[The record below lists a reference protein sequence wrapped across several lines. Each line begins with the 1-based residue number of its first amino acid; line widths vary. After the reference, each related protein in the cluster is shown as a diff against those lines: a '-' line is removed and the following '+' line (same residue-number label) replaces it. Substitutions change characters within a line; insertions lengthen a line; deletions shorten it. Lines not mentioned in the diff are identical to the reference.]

1 MLRGIDPILTPD
13 LLHSLASMGHGDRIA
28 VVDCNFPAAACAQ
41 RLHRMPGLEA
51 AAVLDA
57 VLSVLPL
64 DTYIPNPAAAMQVVG
79 DPAAVPPA
87 VQDLTGV
94 LHRHGF
100 GPPHMLERFSFYE
113 AAKGAF
119 AIVQTGERRPYGNI
133 ILTKG
138 VVGS

>member
-1 MLRGIDPILTPD
+1 MLRGINPILTPD

-28 VVDCNFPAAACAQ
+28 LVDCNFPAAACAQ
-41 RLHRMPGLEA
+41 RLHRLAGLDA

-64 DTYIPNPAAAMQVVG
+64 DTFVPNPAAAMQVVG
-79 DPAAVPPA
+79 DPAAVPAA
-87 VQDLTGV
+87 VQDLIGV
-94 LHRHGF
+94 LRRHGL
-100 GPPHMLERFSFYE
+100 GAPDMVERFSFYD
-113 AAKGAF
+113 AARGAF

-138 VVGS
+138 VLGA